1 MDRLPPARQR
11 VGIVSGSGPEAGIDL
26 WAKVQ
31 QSSRALLGERYRGD
45 LDAPEV
51 IVHSVPGLGLSMELE
66 RNDALV
72 WPLLAETMRNLD
84 PQVDAYA
91 IACNT
96 LNHYEARLRA
106 LPLRS
111 RLISTQDVVRGL
123 VRERGLTK
131 VALLGARP
139 VMEMGP
145 WSAYRDLP
153 QVVQVELPR
162 DADALHEI
170 IYDVK
175 TRGGDAPDIV
185 RRFEAVLEALEAP
198 VVLLA
203 CTELPL
209 IPARSARHELVDV
222 TALLAGA
229 LARIGQLPRGEALPK

>member
-1 MDRLPPARQR
+1 MNQLPPARQR
-11 VGIVSGSGPEAGIDL
+11 VGIISGSGPEAGIDL

-31 QSSRALLGERYRGD
+31 QASRALLGERYRGD

-66 RNDALV
+66 RNDALI
-72 WPLLAETMRNLD
+72 WPLLAETMRRLD
-84 PQVDAYA
+84 EQVDAYA

-96 LNHYEARLRA
+96 LNHYEAQLRA
-106 LPLRS
+106 LPLRA
-111 RLISTQDVVRGL
+111 RLVSTQDMVRRL
-123 VRERGLTK
+123 VRERGLAK

-139 VMEMGP
+139 VMAMGP

-153 QVVQVELPR
+153 KHVAVELPR
-162 DADALHEI
+162 DADALHAL

-175 TRGGDAPDIV
+175 TRGGNAPGIAA
-185 RRFEAVLEALEAP
+185 RFEALLAGLQAP

-209 IPARSARHELVDV
+209 IPVRTRRHELVDV
-222 TALLAGA
+222 TALLAQA
-229 LARIGQLPRGEALPK
+229 LAEIGQQPRAGH

>member
-1 MDRLPPARQR
+1 MNLLPPARQR

-31 QSSRALLGERYRGD
+31 AASRTLLGTRYRGD

-72 WPLLAETMRNLD
+72 WPLLAQTTQRLD

-96 LNHYEARLRA
+96 LNHYEPQLRA
-106 LPLRS
+106 LPLRA
-111 RLISTQDVVRGL
+111 RLVSTQDVVRRL
-123 VRERGLTK
+123 VRERGLK
-131 VALLGARP
+131 QVALLGARP

-145 WSAYRDLP
+145 WSAYRNLP
-153 QVVQVELPR
+153 QEVAVELPR
-162 DADALHEI
+162 DADGLHAL

-175 TRGGDAPDIV
+175 SRGGDAPDIV
-185 RRFEAVLEALEAP
+185 ARFEALLAGLEAP

-222 TALLAGA
+222 TALLAQA
-229 LARIGQLPRGEALPK
+229 LAEIGQQPREGAATA

>member
-31 QSSRALLGERYRGD
+31 QASRSLLGEQYRGD

-51 IVHSVPGLGLSMELE
+51 VVHSVPGLGLSMELE

-72 WPLLAETMRNLD
+72 WPLLADTVRQLD
-84 PQVDAYA
+84 ARVDAYA

-96 LNHYEARLRA
+96 LNHYEPQLRA

-111 RLISTQDVVRGL
+111 RLVSTQDVLRGL
-123 VRERGLTK
+123 VRERGLAK

-145 WSAYRDLP
+145 WSAYRNLP
-153 QVVQVELPR
+153 QIVEVELPR
-162 DADALHEI
+162 DAEALHTI

-175 TRGGDAPDIV
+175 ARGGDEPDIV
-185 RRFEAVLEALEAP
+185 QRFEAVLADLDAP

-209 IPARSARHELVDV
+209 IPARSARHELIDV
-222 TALLAGA
+222 TALLAQA
-229 LARIGQLPRGEALPK
+229 LARIGQQPRGEGLPA